1 MIGSVPI
8 THCEMGTCLMRC
20 CSGGRS
26 GSSKK
31 LSTWWQPSPFLCAL
45 LVDHNC
51 FHVVGI
57 HLWIILSYIRES
69 LQYFVNRHDHGN
81 SITQSLL
88 VISGQ
93 RSIPQAF
100 PTLCD
105 PMDCCKSGF
114 CVHHQCPELTQ
125 IHIHQVSDAIHPPYP
140 LLSPSPLAFNFPI
153 IRVFINESVLRIGSQ
168 ISEFQLQHKFFQ
180 WIFRTYFL

>member
-1 MIGSVPI
+1 MWSSYFETGPDRATLSNSKLALQVQFSSVAQV
-8 THCEMGTCLMRC
+8 CL
-20 CSGGRS
+20 
-26 GSSKK
+26 
-31 LSTWWQPSPFLCAL
+31 
-45 LVDHNC
+45 
-51 FHVVGI
+51 
-57 HLWIILSYIRES
+57 
-69 LQYFVNRHDHGN
+69 
-81 SITQSLL
+81 
-88 VISGQ
+88 
-93 RSIPQAF
+93 
-100 PTLCD
+100 TLCD

-180 WIFRTYFL
+180 WIFSSDFLYDGLVGSPCSPRDSQESFIKSLLLSFLYRPTLTSMHDH